1 MQRLLDIQFRLLRE
15 ELTCVPRS
23 PPAFVLALRPIS
35 SAPLRASIQ
44 LVLDDLQ
51 RMDLGKKTRLGDI
64 LKKCG
69 GKYRGP
75 ADSQESVIFNIYTN
89 VAFKILTPGRR
100 GITVA
105 MSLDTPPGRARS
117 TRAQERRIFW
127 DGAGG
132 KRLMQGGLVAL
143 VWRSGNNTSINL
155 GTLATSARD
164 LSESAARSPDTI
176 DVHVAFFDPEI
187 ELRILQSLKSSG
199 GDQHEELRLLVES
212 PVLFEAIRPFLEALR
227 AEPTRIPFAK
237 YLVHQPPGYLS
248 TIRSDPPLYATTPG
262 FSYNLSGLFASAP
275 GEEPVD
281 LQMSMEDQ
289 SVAHARQ
296 ALREGSRLDPS
307 QADAI
312 VDALTREVALIQG

>member
-1 MQRLLDIQFRLLRE
+1 
-15 ELTCVPRS
+15 
-23 PPAFVLALRPIS
+23 
-35 SAPLRASIQ
+35 
-44 LVLDDLQ
+44 
-51 RMDLGKKTRLGDI
+51 MDLGKKTRLGDI

-89 VAFKILTPGRR
+89 AAFKILTPGRR

-237 YLVHQPPGYLS
+237 YLVHHPPG
-248 TIRSDPPLYATTPG
+248 
-262 FSYNLSGLFASAP
+262 
-275 GEEPVD
+275 
-281 LQMSMEDQ
+281 
-289 SVAHARQ
+289 
-296 ALREGSRLDPS
+296 
-307 QADAI
+307 
-312 VDALTREVALIQG
+312 